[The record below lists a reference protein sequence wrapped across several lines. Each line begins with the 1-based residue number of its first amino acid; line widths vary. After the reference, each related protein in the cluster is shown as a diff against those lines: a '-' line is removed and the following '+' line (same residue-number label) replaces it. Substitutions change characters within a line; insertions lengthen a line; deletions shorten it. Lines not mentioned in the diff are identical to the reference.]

1 MANELEPVNFNV
13 NLHIARQTQL
23 FVKINSLSP
32 GTMAESCWESSSEE
46 ELFLTQ
52 STFTV
57 KSDEYDGMGVSTSEG
72 NGKCL
77 EDNAGISEGS
87 GRFRAPIS
95 SDECRKF
102 EDSWVSDASRR
113 KWNWVLNIFEEW
125 RETRNEA
132 VLKVENSGEPL
143 LNQRIDEMSDE
154 DLDFF
159 LGRFVAEVRK
169 EDGQEY
175 PGKTIYEMIC
185 SLQCYLRFQRKGP
198 LFLIDK
204 KGCKFRNLNSALNF
218 VLKERAG
225 EGIGSITSQAEVI
238 TPDQMEYLWQNDFV
252 ISGLMHLTQKVWKK
266 GMTKL
271 KQRGKA
277 AKILLSLLLR
287 RKLKSVISD
296 GNCKLRI
303 FLVLKIFFAVFFV
316 VSSQ

>member
-1 MANELEPVNFNV
+1 
-13 NLHIARQTQL
+13 
-23 FVKINSLSP
+23 
-32 GTMAESCWESSSEE
+32 MAESCWESSSEE

-52 STFTV
+52 STFAV

-77 EDNAGISEGS
+77 EDNAGISEGN

-95 SDECRKF
+95 SDECRRF

-113 KWNWVLNIFEEW
+113 KWNWVQNIFEEW

-132 VLKVENSGEPL
+132 VLKVENSGEPE
-143 LNQRIDEMSDE
+143 LNQRIDQTSDE

-198 LFLIDK
+198 L
-204 KGCKFRNLNSALNF
+204 
-218 VLKERAG
+218 
-225 EGIGSITSQAEVI
+225 VI
-238 TPDQMEYLWQNDFV
+238 TTAE
-252 ISGLMHLTQKVWKK
+252 
-266 GMTKL
+266 TKIEICY
-271 KQRGKA
+271 K
-277 AKILLSLLLR
+277 
-287 RKLKSVISD
+287 
-296 GNCKLRI
+296 
-303 FLVLKIFFAVFFV
+303 
-316 VSSQ
+316 